1 MVDDCVS
8 TVLVGSAG
16 LRTLHFELLGK
27 FKVLGSSAHKVDNV
41 TAEDHLLFRETIAEK
56 LVQSD

>member
-8 TVLVGSAG
+8 AVLVGSAG

-27 FKVLGSSAHKVDNV
+27 LKVFGGSAHKVDNV

-56 LVQSD
+56 LVQGN

>member
-1 MVDDCVS
+1 VVDDCVS
-8 TVLVGSAG
+8 AVLVGSAG
-16 LRTLHFELLGK
+16 LRTLHFELLGQ
-27 FKVLGSSAHKVDNV
+27 FKVFGGSAHKVDNV